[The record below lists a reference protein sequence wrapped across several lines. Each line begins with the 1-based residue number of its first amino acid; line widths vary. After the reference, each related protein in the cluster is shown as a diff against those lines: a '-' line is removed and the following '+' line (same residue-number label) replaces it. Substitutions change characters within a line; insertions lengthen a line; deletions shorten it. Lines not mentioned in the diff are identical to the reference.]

1 MVHELVHQV
10 VIRVAT
16 LLQQISVA
24 EQLQSMAVE
33 VDRTTK

>member
-24 EQLQSMAVE
+24 EQLQSVVVE
-33 VDRTTK
+33 VDRTA